1 VGKEELSE
9 DYIIPSVFNRKV
21 APAVAREVS
30 RAAHRTKVA
39 RRASR
44 TYSEINLES

>member
-21 APAVAREVS
+21 APAVAKEVS

-39 RRASR
+39 RRASK
-44 TYSEINLES
+44 TYMEIHLD